1 MVAVTSEALENSPD
15 NPGTNASCT
24 DETNNGPIQISNW
37 QNILLVRQILMLVMN
52 DRSHASLQVCKKPFT
67 RKHSK
72 TQFPFAVGES
82 CALVSVN
89 TANHSETPRGIPAS
103 SQSTRT
109 SRPRRTVITIAQIGL
124 RCVTVGRTVRRC
136 VRVLVGNS
144 DNVVHSKVRRG

>member
-89 TANHSETPRGIPAS
+89 TANHSEHTTRHTSFFSINKNFQTQTNRNHHSPDWFAVCHCGSDCPEMR
-103 SQSTRT
+103 QSF
-109 SRPRRTVITIAQIGL
+109 GW
-124 RCVTVGRTVRRC
+124 
-136 VRVLVGNS
+136 
-144 DNVVHSKVRRG
+144 